1 MEPGRAGGASP
12 ARVSRLARAEPKILV
27 PVIRHRSGA
36 VRVAGA
42 RPRPLPR
49 ARAVGI
55 KGREAG
61 MHPSWNPDALEARA
75 RRRLRPRTTRDW
87 ARVSRMARAEPKV
100 LVPVIRHRPGVVRVA
115 RARPRPPPR
124 SRTVDTKGLS
134 SPMEPGSAGGGGP
147 AASMAAPEIG
157 RACRAWRGPS
167 LKILV
172 TVIRHRPGAVRVTRA
187 RPRPPPRARAVGS
200 GQRAQSPVHS
210 GGTAEGLDPS
220 RTPRRATRVGVG
232 SPTLRPR

>member
-61 MHPSWNPDALEARA
+61 MHPPWNPDALEARA

-124 SRTVDTKGLS
+124 SRTVDTKGRGAVIVPHGARKCWRRRPGGVYGRTRDWARVSRLAGAEPKDPGNRDS
-134 SPMEPGSAGGGGP
+134 SPARRGSGDEGSSPSTAAGARSGQ
-147 AASMAAPEIG
+147 
-157 RACRAWRGPS
+157 
-167 LKILV
+167 
-172 TVIRHRPGAVRVTRA
+172 RP
-187 RPRPPPRARAVGS
+187 ARAVAGAL
-200 GQRAQSPVHS
+200 GWHS
-210 GGTAEGLDPS
+210 GG
-220 RTPRRATRVGVG
+220 VG
-232 SPTLRPR
+232 P

>member
-1 MEPGRAGGASP
+1 MARARPRPPPRARTVGIKRAWSRHSSPMEPGRAGGASP

-87 ARVSRMARAEPKV
+87 ARVSRMARAEPKI

-124 SRTVDTKGLS
+124 SRTVGIKGRGAGIRPPW
-134 SPMEPGSAGGGGP
+134 SPDVLEAEARRRLRPHPRLGARVAPGGG
-147 AASMAAPEIG
+147 
-157 RACRAWRGPS
+157 RA
-167 LKILV
+167 
-172 TVIRHRPGAVRVTRA
+172 
-187 RPRPPPRARAVGS
+187 
-200 GQRAQSPVHS
+200 
-210 GGTAEGLDPS
+210 
-220 RTPRRATRVGVG
+220 
-232 SPTLRPR
+232 